1 MLLLFVCSH
10 KNQNIILFLDLEI
23 LFVIPKPWGD
33 EDQSFLKIIGCNNT
47 PIVWRDVSWETAKA
61 RLEKYMNPE
70 VFGILFAVTF
80 CDLKTVDYRSLFY
93 FISPY

>member
-1 MLLLFVCSH
+1 
-10 KNQNIILFLDLEI
+10 
-23 LFVIPKPWGD
+23 
-33 EDQSFLKIIGCNNT
+33 
-47 PIVWRDVSWETAKA
+47 
-61 RLEKYMNPE
+61 MNPE